1 MEARGL
7 AGILDARIAD
17 VAQCEAKAQFL
28 SARPADALRLAG
40 GRELRGVMARNFS
53 GKYSPDGFRRSHGLG
68 QKSRAPQGPIRHRL
82 ASRPKWVTIAAT
94 PFLMTAFFQP
104 PLGLVTHLAAFGM
117 IACAMWMTGEGL
129 AAEAAYEIRRV
140 AKRPAIPRKLF
151 GGVMTALGLG
161 LGLAAPGAVG
171 GAILIGLAAFV
182 LHWLA
187 FGPDPMRD
195 KGLDNADS
203 FQQNRAERMIEE
215 GETHLAQMRQAIL
228 VAGDRRLEGRV
239 AMFAAT
245 VEDLFER
252 VRSNPGDLS
261 AARRYMGVYLMGARD
276 ATVKFAELYA
286 QTHDAQTR
294 LAYETFLDD
303 LERDFSA
310 QSRKLLEGDRA
321 DLDIE
326 IQVLRERLAREGIH
340 SENGAEPSALT
351 SEEAQT
357 LDALLTPGRI
367 KDKTP
372 R

>member
-1 MEARGL
+1 
-7 AGILDARIAD
+7 
-17 VAQCEAKAQFL
+17 
-28 SARPADALRLAG
+28 
-40 GRELRGVMARNFS
+40 MARNFG
-53 GKYSPDGFRRSHGLG
+53 GKFSPDGLRRTYGTG
-68 QKSRAPQGPIRHRL
+68 QKTRAPQGPIRHRL

-94 PFLMTAFFQP
+94 PFLLTAFFQP
-104 PLGLVTHLAAFGM
+104 PLGLVTHLMAFGM

-161 LGLAAPGAVG
+161 LGLAAPGAVS
-171 GAILIGLAAFV
+171 GAVLIGAAAFV

-195 KGLDNADS
+195 KGLDDADS

-215 GETHLAQMRQAIL
+215 GETYLAQMRQAIL
-228 VAGDRRLEGRV
+228 QAGDRKLEGRV
-239 AMFAAT
+239 AMFSAT

-252 VRSNPGDLS
+252 VRNNPGDLT
-261 AARRYMGVYLMGARD
+261 AARRYMGVYLKGARD
-276 ATVKFAELYA
+276 ATVKFANLYP
-286 QTHDAQTR
+286 QTNDPQTR
-294 LAYETFLDD
+294 QAYETFLDD

-310 QSRKLLEGDRA
+310 QSRKLLEGDRS

-326 IQVLRERLAREGIH
+326 IQVLRERLAREGIR
-340 SENGAEPSALT
+340 SENGGDAPALT
-351 SEEAQT
+351 SQDAQT
-357 LDALLTPGRI
+357 MDELLTPGRV